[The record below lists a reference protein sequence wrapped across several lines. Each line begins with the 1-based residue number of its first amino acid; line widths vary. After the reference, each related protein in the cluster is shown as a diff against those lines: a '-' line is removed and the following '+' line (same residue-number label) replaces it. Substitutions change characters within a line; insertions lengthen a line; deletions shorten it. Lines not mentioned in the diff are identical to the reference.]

1 MAKRRVPSGR
11 PVLRARVWVDLKG
24 GPAITEAGADLLSQI
39 DARGSL
45 SEAARRLG
53 FSYRRAWML
62 ADGMN
67 RHWPSPLVE
76 TATGGRRGG
85 GSRLTDLGSRVLRS
99 YRDVQ
104 LQVEA
109 ALDQATD
116 SFIRS
121 TQG

>member
-1 MAKRRVPSGR
+1 MAKRRTQAGR
-11 PVLRARVWVDLKG
+11 PVLRARVWVERKG

-62 ADGMN
+62 ADAMN

-99 YRDVQ
+99 YRE
-104 LQVEA
+104 LQIEVEA
-109 ALDQATD
+109 VLDQA
-116 SFIRS
+116 SNAFARS
-121 TQG
+121 TRS